1 MKAGTSPQSPLKLST
16 PLWVKKRT
24 HTGSEVMTETRRAVG
39 GGQTALSW
47 NSLSGLQENQMM
59 EAETKTACST
69 ATCTNGTMIIA
80 ATKKALYASRKFAQV
95 RFLFSTFHNIPAS
108 LKLKNIF
115 LGCVTEQNID
125 YNGNDIANQ
134 VLESM
139 QACAD
144 LCAST
149 PGGLF
154 WTYLPTD
161 KSCYVKSS
169 NSRRMAHA
177 LAVSGNRECGSSAGK
192 RTLQGTS
199 AYMTSLALWQCSS

>member
-1 MKAGTSPQSPLKLST
+1 
-16 PLWVKKRT
+16 
-24 HTGSEVMTETRRAVG
+24 
-39 GGQTALSW
+39 
-47 NSLSGLQENQMM
+47 MM

-69 ATCTNGTMIIA
+69 MATYVNGTMIFVS
-80 ATKKALYASRKFAQV
+80 TKKALYASRKSAQV
-95 RFLFSTFHNIPAS
+95 RFLISTFHNSPAS

-134 VLESM
+134 VLESV

-154 WTYLPTD
+154 WTYSPTN
-161 KSCYVKSS
+161 KHCYIKSS
-169 NSRRMAHA
+169 NSGRTANAHS
-177 LAVSGNRECGSSAGK
+177 VSGNRECGSEGEKITKYFVYLDLLGSVFDVREFCEK
-192 RTLQGTS
+192 IQ
-199 AYMTSLALWQCSS
+199 